1 MADTAKAFDV
11 NRNTLRKHYI
21 ERRSVV
27 YDALPAFPDMESA
40 IVDPD
45 IFLRKLVDSC
55 VTGIEKPFTVWTKNK
70 EELQQLH
77 CGKTAFA
84 DSLRRRRLDPASSLR
99 LPAGG
104 GDTIDPNL
112 ISYIT
117 SNIDEDLKG
126 SYTIRIYSI
135 TVFIEGNYP
144 FIHVLG
150 NSSRR
155 INSGRSNKIFIPGYE
170 VEDVELLKRRRFT
183 FTQIAYPAYSPIVL
197 FVKSK
202 RRQNQRLL

>member
-1 MADTAKAFDV
+1 MLRRASGYFPVIPSLSAPSDRDKRCEKRDFISEKAAFEENQRVQKIDTARFNEDRIKELEDELKAHKQQQLQGAMSQLDKLNPGNAHTNFHGMADTAKAFDV

-70 EELQQLH
+70 EELQRLH

-84 DSLRRRRLDPASSLR
+84 DW
-99 LPAGG
+99 
-104 GDTIDPNL
+104 
-112 ISYIT
+112 
-117 SNIDEDLKG
+117 
-126 SYTIRIYSI
+126 
-135 TVFIEGNYP
+135 
-144 FIHVLG
+144 
-150 NSSRR
+150 
-155 INSGRSNKIFIPGYE
+155 
-170 VEDVELLKRRRFT
+170 
-183 FTQIAYPAYSPIVL
+183 QIA
-197 FVKSK
+197 
-202 RRQNQRLL
+202 